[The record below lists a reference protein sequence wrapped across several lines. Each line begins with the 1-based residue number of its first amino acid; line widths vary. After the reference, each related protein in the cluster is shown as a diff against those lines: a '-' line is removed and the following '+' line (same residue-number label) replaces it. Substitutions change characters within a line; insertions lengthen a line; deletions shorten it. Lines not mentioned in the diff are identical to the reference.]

1 MYYKHKPTI
10 IEAIEVEKRNLMDIE
25 DFVGENVS
33 VVYEKDRQGNVTYT
47 ITQVDK
53 ITFKVFPSDYLIKNK
68 DGISFNVMSKG
79 DFEYNYE
86 EAD

>member
-1 MYYKHKPTI
+1 MNYKHKPTI
-10 IEAIEVEKRNLMDIE
+10 IEAIEVQTRNLMDIE
-25 DFVGENVS
+25 DFVGDNVA
-33 VVYEKDRQGNVTYT
+33 VTYEKSRSGDVTYT

-53 ITFKVFPSDYLIKNK
+53 VTFVVSPNNYLIKGK
-68 DGISFNVMSKG
+68 DGISYTVMSAG